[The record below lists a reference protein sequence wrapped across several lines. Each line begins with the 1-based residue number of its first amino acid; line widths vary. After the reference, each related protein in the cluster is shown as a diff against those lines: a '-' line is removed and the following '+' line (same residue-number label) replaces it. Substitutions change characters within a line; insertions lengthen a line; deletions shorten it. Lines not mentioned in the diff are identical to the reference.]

1 MIPYRWATVVQH
13 LFDTINTN
21 LIQLDSNICCAIH
34 LKMHRTVSMQCII
47 MVHNLTR
54 DIQMSNKLTV
64 KEGFA
69 AAADPIRVRRVMEES
84 FILKS
89 LM

>member
-1 MIPYRWATVVQH
+1 
-13 LFDTINTN
+13 
-21 LIQLDSNICCAIH
+21 
-34 LKMHRTVSMQCII
+34 
-47 MVHNLTR
+47 
-54 DIQMSNKLTV
+54 MSNKLTV